1 MNARRWLFAGRCP
14 VFACGMAALV
24 AFLAL
29 LAMPAL
35 ARQVPAPAPQQLQQ
49 RRQPQQPQQL
59 QQPLQPLQ
67 RAQQPASAERGRQ
80 LAEQGADGV
89 TACISCHGAQGEGNA
104 VAGFPRLAGQPP
116 FYLERQMSAFAD
128 GRRDN
133 PVMSPIAKA
142 MTAQQRLDSSAWYA
156 SVDPAKAA
164 GAQPGAAAKPDAARQ
179 KRALALANQGDDK
192 LQVQA
197 CINCHGPN
205 GAGEAPAYPYLA
217 GQHAAYLTAAM
228 AEWKSGARK
237 TDPSG
242 QMPTIA
248 ARLGEQDVAA
258 LASFYAAQTAQAPA
272 LRTNVAAGSVA
283 RPAVAARADASGPRA
298 SAAAPQGVG
307 TEQGAPLTGGNQG
320 QGGGG
325 GAQGNQTQPAGQP
338 GGQPTRSSQEPAR
351 NPPPTQRR

>member
-1 MNARRWLFAGRCP
+1 MNARNWLFAGRCWL
-14 VFACGMAALV
+14 FACAVAALV

-35 ARQVPAPAPQQLQQ
+35 ARQAPAPSAQPAPQRQQQH
-49 RRQPQQPQQL
+49 QPQAQQ
-59 QQPLQPLQ
+59 QA
-67 RAQQPASAERGRQ
+67 RQPASAERGRQ
-80 LAEQGADGV
+80 LAEKGADGV
-89 TACISCHGAQGEGNA
+89 TACLSCHGAQGEGNA
-104 VAGFPRLAGQPP
+104 AAGFPRLAGQPS

-164 GAQPGAAAKPDAARQ
+164 GAQPGAAAAKPDAARQ

-248 ARLGEQDVAA
+248 ARLGDQDVAA
-258 LASFYAAQTAQAPA
+258 LAAFYAAQTAQAPA
-272 LRTNVAAGSVA
+272 LRTNVAAGSAA

-298 SAAAPQGVG
+298 TATAPQGVG

-338 GGQPTRSSQEPAR
+338 AGQPQQPAR
-351 NPPPTQRR
+351 DPPPPPAQRR

>member
-1 MNARRWLFAGRCP
+1 MNARHWLSAGRFL
-14 VFACGMAALV
+14 VFACAVAALV

-29 LAMPAL
+29 LAL
-35 ARQVPAPAPQQLQQ
+35 ARQAPAPARAPQAAPTKQQ
-49 RRQPQQPQQL
+49 SQQQQS
-59 QQPLQPLQ
+59 QQQQ
-67 RAQQPASAERGRQ
+67 AQQQQAEQPASAERGRQ
-80 LAEQGADGV
+80 LAEKGADGV

-104 VAGFPRLAGQPP
+104 AAGFPRLAGQPS

-142 MTAQQRLDSSAWYA
+142 MNAQQRRDSSAWYA
-156 SVDPAKAA
+156 SVDPGKAG
-164 GAQPGAAAKPDAARQ
+164 GAPASAAAKPDAARQ

-217 GQHAAYLTAAM
+217 GQHTAYLTAAM

-242 QMPTIA
+242 QMPAIA
-248 ARLGEQDVAA
+248 ARLGDQDVAA
-258 LASFYAAQTAQAPA
+258 LAAFYAAQAVQAPA
-272 LRTNVAAGSVA
+272 LRTNIAAGSVA
-283 RPAVAARADASGPRA
+283 RPAVAARADTSGPRA
-298 SAAAPQGVG
+298 TAAAPQGVG

-325 GAQGNQTQPAGQP
+325 GAQGNQSQPTGQPAG
-338 GGQPTRSSQEPAR
+338 SSQEPAR
-351 NPPPTQRR
+351 NPPPPPAQRR

>member
-1 MNARRWLFAGRCP
+1 MNARRWLFAGRCL
-14 VFACGMAALV
+14 VFACAVAALV

-35 ARQVPAPAPQQLQQ
+35 ARQAPAPAPAARPAPQQLQQ
-49 RRQPQQPQQL
+49 PRQPQQPQQ
-59 QQPLQPLQ
+59 QA
-67 RAQQPASAERGRQ
+67 RQPASAERGRQ

-104 VAGFPRLAGQPP
+104 AAGFPRLAGQPP

-164 GAQPGAAAKPDAARQ
+164 GAQPGAVAAKRDAARQ

-258 LASFYAAQTAQAPA
+258 LAAFYAAQTAQAPA

-298 SAAAPQGVG
+298 GAAAPQGVG

-325 GAQGNQTQPAGQP
+325 GAQGNQTQPSGQP
-338 GGQPTRSSQEPAR
+338 ARSSQEPAR
-351 NPPPTQRR
+351 NPPPPTQRR